1 MRVSIAVGAIVM
13 ACVMVVPSG
22 AHADRT
28 YVVRSGDTLVRIAR
42 RFRTNVPALRRA
54 NRLRSDRLRS
64 GERITIPTGGTA
76 ASARRAGQHL
86 VRQGD
91 SLSAIARRYR
101 VSIEAL
107 RSQNHLRNDNIRLG
121 QRLTI
126 PGRRRENR
134 MPTVEEAAPRP
145 SQEGAEERAER
156 LGIGDVR
163 DAHRMLNDEPEATWI
178 AEAQTAPL
186 EIPADARALDSNPP
200 LPHTER
206 GTLRHPLAGEERHFM
221 RGWGSGAGGYHLALD
236 LYADPGS
243 PIRAAERGI
252 VIYAGTGLRGYG
264 RMLVILHPSGVGT
277 AYAHNRQILVRP
289 GELVAQ
295 GQVVSRLGNT
305 GLSRGPHLHFMLL
318 YHGEHCDPA
327 PLLRPAPRRR
337 GGEALA
343 AAGDSPVTWTGEE
356 RPDAVRCLPR
366 SARPHPGTRR
376 RNRQRARRRRNQNR

>member
-1 MRVSIAVGAIVM
+1 MRVSIAVGA
-13 ACVMVVPSG
+13 VVVVCLLSLLPS
-22 AHADRT
+22 AHADRS

-64 GERITIPTGGTA
+64 GARLTIPTGGSA

-86 VRQGD
+86 VRTGD

-101 VSIEAL
+101 VTIAAL
-107 RSQNHLRNDNIRLG
+107 RRQNHLRNDNIRPG

-134 MPTVEEAAPRP
+134 MPTVEEAPPRP
-145 SQEGAEERAER
+145 SQEGAEERATR
-156 LGIGDVR
+156 LGIGGLR

-178 AEAQTAPL
+178 AEAQTAPM
-186 EIPADARALDSNPP
+186 EIPEDARDLDTHPP
-200 LPHTER
+200 LPHTQP
-206 GTLRHPLAGEERHFM
+206 GTLRHPLAGENRHFM

-236 LYADPGS
+236 LYAVPGS

-264 RMLVILHPSGVGT
+264 RMLVILHPSGRGT

-318 YHGEHCDPA
+318 DHGEHCDPA
-327 PLLRPAPRRR
+327 PLFRPAPRRR
-337 GGEALA
+337 NGDAISDDAAL
-343 AAGDSPVTWTGEE
+343 VTWSEGE
-356 RPDAVRCLPR
+356 RPEEVRCLPR
-366 SARPHPGTRR
+366 SARPHPGARR
-376 RNRQRARRRRNQNR
+376 RNRRRARGSRMR